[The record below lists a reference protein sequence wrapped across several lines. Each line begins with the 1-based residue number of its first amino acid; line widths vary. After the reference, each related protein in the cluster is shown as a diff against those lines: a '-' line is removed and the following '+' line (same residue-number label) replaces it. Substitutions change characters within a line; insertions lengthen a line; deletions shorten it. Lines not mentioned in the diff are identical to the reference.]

1 MNLDLFQTAPTSTAE
16 ISPCGLYRYRLT
28 RTWDAAAPA
37 LLFVM
42 LNPSTADASEDDPT
56 IRRCL
61 GFARRERAG
70 GLVVANLFAFRAT
83 DPKAL
88 EDAADPIGPDNA
100 RWIETC
106 VRETSGPIV
115 AAWGASVRARV
126 AYSAGAASRAVTLD
140 LPRLTPTATPRGGQ
154 RARCADTASMP
165 ALLNPIRL
173 SRAPSSWQPV

>member
-115 AAWGASVRARV
+115 AAWGASVPKR
-126 AYSAGAASRAVTLD
+126 LD
-140 LPRLTPTATPRGGQ
+140 LLVHMRVVALLPLDRL
-154 RARCADTASMP
+154 RCLGRTASGAPRHPLYLP
-165 ALLNPIRL
+165 ASAALERWP
-173 SRAPSSWQPV
+173 A

>member
-37 LLFVM
+37 VVFVM

-115 AAWGASVRARV
+115 AAWGASVPKR
-126 AYSAGAASRAVTLD
+126 LD
-140 LPRLTPTATPRGGQ
+140 LLVHMRVVALLPLDRL
-154 RARCADTASMP
+154 RCLGRTASGAPRHPLYLP
-165 ALLNPIRL
+165 ASAALERWP
-173 SRAPSSWQPV
+173 A

>member
-16 ISPCGLYRYRLT
+16 TSPCGLYRYRLT

-37 LLFVM
+37 VVFVM

-100 RWIETC
+100 RWISTC
-106 VRETSGPIV
+106 VRETSGPVV
-115 AAWGASVRARV
+115 AAWGASVPRRHEDIV
-126 AYSAGAASRAVTLD
+126 GRTVIPL
-140 LPRLTPTATPRGGQ
+140 LPVDRL
-154 RARCADTASMP
+154 RCLGRTASGAPRHPLYLP
-165 ALLNPIRL
+165 ASAALERWPG
-173 SRAPSSWQPV
+173 